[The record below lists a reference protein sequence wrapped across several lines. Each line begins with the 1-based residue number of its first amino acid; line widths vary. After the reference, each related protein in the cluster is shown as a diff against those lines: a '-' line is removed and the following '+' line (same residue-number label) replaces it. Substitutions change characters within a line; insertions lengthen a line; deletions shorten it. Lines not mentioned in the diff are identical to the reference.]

1 MEKLSAEL
9 KKAIENLTPAE
20 KDKLLFRLISFK
32 PDLIKKMT
40 YELLE
45 DKETLDSRTTKIEQ
59 SINQYLQSVSSW
71 FTPGN
76 LLMEMRSANAL
87 ITEHVKVTKDKM
99 GEVFLTIHLLSEAF
113 RLCRKELDTFP
124 EERCITFGEY
134 VIKRSAVVME
144 KAQKLDPMFQ
154 QDITTLINELLHQI
168 YDFQPTR
175 REAETAKLDR
185 SYVFIG
191 KVKKR

>member
-9 KKAIENLTPAE
+9 KKAIEALTPTE
-20 KDKLLFRLISFK
+20 KDKLLFRLISLK
-32 PDLIKKMT
+32 PDLIKKLA

-45 DKETLDSRTTKIEQ
+45 EGETLDTRTAAVQKGID
-59 SINQYLQSVSSW
+59 SHLQFTDYW

-99 GEVFLTIHLLSEAF
+99 GEVFLSMHLLTEAF
-113 RLCRKELDTFP
+113 RLWSKEANNYP
-124 EERCITFGEY
+124 ESRWITFREY
-134 VIKRSAVVME
+134 VIKRTTMTME

-154 QDITTLINELLHQI
+154 PDITTLMNELL
-168 YDFQPTR
+168 FQVFAFQHTKR
-175 REAETAKLDR
+175 AAEAANLDE
-185 SYVFIG
+185 SYVFLG
-191 KVKKR
+191 KMKKK